1 MTLERLLE
9 YYFLKSGIKNSPPIF
24 ALAAEEVTNNIM
36 IHKVR
41 IKTKK
46 TLLFMLKLPP

>member
-1 MTLERLLE
+1 MLKRLLK
-9 YYFLKSGIKNSPPIF
+9 YYFLKPGIKTPPIL
-24 ALAAEEVTNNIM
+24 ASAAEEVTNNIM